1 MSSGGVEQLRSL
13 PSVQSLLL
21 LFRFIVTAAAAALLQ
36 AAAALNPIIMMSI
49 FAPGFNKTISS
60 KKLYLRKNRTQ
71 TQDDADEKAHGG
83 IIKRKEG
90 PPPLRRHPY
99 RRHYSLEGVRAL
111 C

>member
-21 LFRFIVTAAAAALLQ
+21 LFRFIVTAAAAALLLQ
-36 AAAALNPIIMMSI
+36 AAAALNPIIIMS
-49 FAPGFNKTISS
+49 FAPGFDKTISS

-90 PPPLRRHPY
+90 PPPLRRPPY

>member
-1 MSSGGVEQLRSL
+1 MRSGGVEQLRSL

-36 AAAALNPIIMMSI
+36 AAAALNPIIMSSI
-49 FAPGFNKTISS
+49 FAPGFDKTISS

>member
-36 AAAALNPIIMMSI
+36 AAAALNPIIMSI
-49 FAPGFNKTISS
+49 FAPGFDKTISS